1 MNVLVIG
8 AGIGGLSTALSLHA
22 AGIDC
27 TIVEAVPD
35 LRPLG
40 VGINLQPHAVRE
52 LVELGLGEALE
63 ETGIPTNN
71 LIYTNRHGDVVLT
84 LPRGRNAGYHWPQ
97 YSIHRGRLQMVL
109 LEAVLQRLGP
119 DAVNLGWAFDDF
131 EHGVDRA
138 GEGPVEVRLRE
149 VATGRTV
156 VRVAD
161 VLVGADGVHS
171 TVRARMHP
179 HGDPL
184 RWSGITMWRGI
195 TELESCLDGASMVV
209 AGADD
214 AAKIVAYPICAQT
227 RARGRALVNWV
238 AEVRVA
244 EPGPAVTKADWRR
257 EGRLDD
263 VLPHFAGWR
272 LPFLDVPTL
281 IAGAG
286 RVLEYPMVDRDPL
299 PFWGVGCVT
308 LLGDAAHP
316 VYPVGSNGGSQAVL
330 DARFL
335 ALALANAGD
344 PVKGLAGYESERRP
358 VTSELV
364 LASRRFPVDETVK
377 LVEQRAPGGFSDI
390 REVLTAQE
398 LSRMADAQKLVAD
411 MDVKTLNERPSWT
424 VPQ

>member
-27 TIVEAVPD
+27 TVVEAVSD
-35 LRPLG
+35 VQPLG

-52 LVELGLGEALE
+52 LVELGLGESLE
-63 ETGIPTNN
+63 ETGIPTKA

-84 LPRGRNAGYHWPQ
+84 LPRGQNAGYHWPQ
-97 YSIHRGRLQMVL
+97 YSIHRGHLQMVL
-109 LEAVLQRLGP
+109 LKAVLERLGP
-119 DAVNLGWAFDDF
+119 DAVSLGWAFDDF
-131 EHGVDRA
+131 EHEIGQA
-138 GEGPVEVRLRE
+138 GEGPVGVRLRE
-149 VATGRTV
+149 VKTGRTV
-156 VRVAD
+156 VRTAD

-171 TVRARMHP
+171 TVRARLHRN
-179 HGDPL
+179 DPL

-209 AGADD
+209 AGSDD

-244 EPGPAVTKADWRR
+244 EPGSAVVRADWRR
-257 EGRLDD
+257 AGRHDD
-263 VLPHFAGWR
+263 VLPHFTGWR
-272 LPFLDVPTL
+272 LPFLDVPAL
-281 IAGAG
+281 IAGAD

-299 PFWGVGCVT
+299 PYWGVGCVT

-335 ALALANAGD
+335 AMALANAGD
-344 PVKGLAGYESERRP
+344 PVKGLAEYESERRP

-364 LASRRFPVDETVK
+364 VSSRRFPVDETVK

-390 REVLTAQE
+390 RDVLTAQE
-398 LSRMADAQKLVAD
+398 LSKMMDAQQSVAD
-411 MDVKTLNERPSWT
+411 MDARRLNERPSWT
-424 VPQ
+424 VRR